1 MGSIEQSSFF
11 VPQSVRNTV
20 IEVFVLKRAENSGLE
35 GGKVKSGRQNW
46 QRGRGVLGT
55 IAVS

>member
-1 MGSIEQSSFF
+1 MGSVEQSSFF
-11 VPQSVRNTV
+11 VPQFVRNTV
-20 IEVFVLKRAENSGLE
+20 IEVFVRKCAENCGLE

-46 QRGRGVLGT
+46 QHGRGVLGT